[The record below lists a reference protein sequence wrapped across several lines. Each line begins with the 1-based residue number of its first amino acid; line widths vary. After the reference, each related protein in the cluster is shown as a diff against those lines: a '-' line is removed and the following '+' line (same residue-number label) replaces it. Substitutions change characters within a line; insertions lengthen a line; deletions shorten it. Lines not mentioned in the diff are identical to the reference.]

1 MVSNEEKIKFNVV
14 KTELESLI
22 QKMNLISVKEAAAR
36 RNTTRSAVLQLIAR
50 GRLNC
55 EQILGRTFLYGD
67 EIDGF
72 VQNRP
77 GRPAQTLPTSVTETA

>member
-1 MVSNEEKIKFNVV
+1 MISNEDKIKFDVV
-14 KTELESLI
+14 KTELEGLME
-22 QKMNLISVKEAAAR
+22 KMNLISVKEAAAR

-50 GRLNC
+50 GRLRS

-67 EIDGF
+67 EVDGF

-77 GRPAQTLPTSVTETA
+77 GRPALTPVNGVAESY